1 MQAIFFNKDHAY
13 LDALLSL
20 FIDDSKRVLGKD
32 IIKESF
38 LSDNMAS
45 RIRKEEVLGKKK
57 Y

>member
-45 RIRKEEVLGKKK
+45 SIRKEEVLGKKK